1 MSTLT
6 GGGAAPPDDPARTGA
21 GDAGAAPAWADG
33 ALAIVAEPFDAPDS
47 RRLID
52 ELMADLEVRYA
63 ADMEPGQEN
72 PELSGEQLV
81 TADQVSPPDGVF
93 LVARLGGRPVG
104 CGALRPDRDGAPGVA
119 EIKRMYVVPEAR
131 GRGIS
136 RALLAALEAEAV
148 ALGYRRVRLETGI
161 RQPEAV
167 RLYKS
172 AGYHRI
178 AGFGRYETDLLSLF
192 FAKDLRPV

>member
-1 MSTLT
+1 MSALPEGGLAPPGDRARQG
-6 GGGAAPPDDPARTGA
+6 GGGAV
-21 GDAGAAPAWADG
+21 GAAGDG
-33 ALAIVAEPFDAPDS
+33 ALTIAAEPFDAPDS
-47 RRLID
+47 RHLID

-63 ADMEPGQEN
+63 ADVEPGEGN

-81 TADQVSPPDGVF
+81 TADQVSPPHGVF
-93 LVARLGGRPVG
+93 LVARLDGRPVG
-104 CGALRPDRDGAPGVA
+104 CGALRPDRDGRPGLA

-148 ALGYRRVRLETGI
+148 ALGYRRVRLETGV

-178 AGFGRYETDLLSLF
+178 AGYGRYETDLLSLF
-192 FAKDLRPV
+192 FAKDLRPA

>member
-6 GGGAAPPDDPARTGA
+6 GTGAAPPDDPARTGA
-21 GDAGAAPAWADG
+21 GDAGAALAWADG
-33 ALAIVAEPFDAPDS
+33 ALAIAAEPFDAPDS
-47 RRLID
+47 RRLLD

-93 LVARLGGRPVG
+93 LVARLAAGPWAAAQARPGR
-104 CGALRPDRDGAPGVA
+104 RPGVA

-192 FAKDLRPV
+192 FAKDLRPA